1 MRKNLLRIGLPLAI
15 LAIGLSFAGYLRATR
30 PQLEPRQAQERVWTV
45 AAVAVEIIDARPEMR
60 LYGEIVSGRTIDLRP
75 KVSGTVV
82 LASPALVEGGVVR
95 KGEVLIAIDRFDYES
110 AVAEREAELAEAK
123 AQRAEIEADLAGARA
138 LLKRDKEQEEIRTR
152 DVQRRERLRGSG
164 AGSVKALDDAKL
176 AASEAVQRRIDR
188 EKSIKRNG
196 AEIKRRKAVVD
207 RLEVALKR
215 ARHDLEDTRIVSPFD
230 GFIVG
235 VETAEGKWVNTGDKI
250 AGLIDAGRLEA
261 KFHVNRTRFRRLQ
274 EGGGYNQRD
283 AKVLWRGRAGAAPW
297 DAVIERT
304 GGEVDPA
311 SGGVNLYAR
320 IKIGGA
326 ETVLRPGAFVEVAV
340 PDRIFEKVVRLPAA
354 ALHDGAKVYAVVG
367 ERLEARAVEFVA
379 RDGGGV
385 LIRGNLE
392 AGDRIVTTR
401 FPEIGPGLKV
411 RVQ

>member
-1 MRKNLLRIGLPLAI
+1 MQKKLLRIGLPLAI
-15 LAIGLSFAGYLRATR
+15 LAIAISFAGYLRATR
-30 PQLEPRQAQERVWTV
+30 PQLQPRQVQERVWTV
-45 AAVAVEIIDARPEMR
+45 AAVEVEITDARPEMR
-60 LYGEIVSGRTIDLRP
+60 LYGEIVSGRSIDIRS

-82 LASPALVEGGVVR
+82 LGSPTLVEGGVVR

-123 AQRAEIEADLAGARA
+123 AQRAEIEADLAGVRK
-138 LLKRDKEQEEIRTR
+138 LLKSDRDQVVLRRSEVK
-152 DVQRRERLRGSG
+152 RRERLRGSG
-164 AGSVKALDDAKL
+164 AGSVRDLEVARLALY
-176 AASEAVQRRIDR
+176 AAEQRMIER
-188 EKSIKRNG
+188 EKTINQLSANLPQK
-196 AEIKRRKAVVD
+196 KAVIE
-207 RLEVALKR
+207 RLGVALKR
-215 ARHDLEDTRIVSPFD
+215 ANRDLDDTRIVAQFD

-261 KFHVNRTRFRRLQ
+261 KFHVNRTRFRHLQ

-320 IKIGGA
+320 IKIVGA
-326 ETVLRPGAFVEVAV
+326 ETVLRPGAFVEVVV
-340 PDRIFEKVVRLPAA
+340 PDRVFEKVIRLPAA

-379 RDGGGV
+379 RDRGTV
-385 LIRGNLE
+385 LIRGDLE